1 MRWTMVIDLD
11 KCSACQTC
19 TVACKV
25 ENGLGPAINRV
36 VIVEKESGVY
46 PDVKRIYIPKRCMNC
61 KDPQCIKV
69 CPSGATAQRSDG
81 IVNIDKDKCIGCRYC
96 VIACPYNARSYQRY
110 ELSYHREPSQ
120 WEKKRYIEHPVGT
133 VDKCDF
139 CLHRIDEGMKLGLK
153 PGVDLDASPAC
164 VFSCIGNAL
173 YFGDLDDPES
183 EVSRLI
189 ASREGFQLL
198 PEMKTDP
205 SMYYLPRRY

>member
-1 MRWTMVIDLD
+1 MRWTMIIDLD

-81 IVNIDKDKCIGCRYC
+81 IVYIDKDKCIGCRYC

-110 ELSYHREPSQ
+110 ELSYHKEPSQ
-120 WEKKRYIEHPVGT
+120 WEKKRYVEHPVGT

-189 ASREGFQLL
+189 VSREGFQLL